1 MKPYEHVVRDGFVE
15 IIESIGETCN
25 ALYGLAETLL
35 RVGTLWLQD
44 PIGITLLSACAILY
58 IIIDKR
64 PLRYVLRPFITW
76 YEHIR
81 IIVATKERVYYR
93 NVPTFLE
100 AKKAYNQHAIQGVYC
115 LYNTKRRI
123 YYVGQ
128 AVHLY
133 DRVGQHCTG
142 RGKGSVYADMEKGHR
157 FTIHLIPLHT
167 SNEIS
172 LNALEKK
179 FITYC
184 NSFENGYNKTRGND
198 DRKMKDHTQTRKDIT
213 R

>member
-1 MKPYEHVVRDGFVE
+1 MKAYDHVVRDGLTE
-15 IIESIGETCN
+15 ISEHVSETCK

-35 RVGTLWLQD
+35 RIGTLWLQD
-44 PIGITLLSACAILY
+44 PVGLTLLIVCAVLY
-58 IIIDKR
+58 ILLDKR
-64 PLRYVLRPFITW
+64 PLRYLLRPFVTW
-76 YEHIR
+76 YEHMR
-81 IIVATKERVYYR
+81 IVTATKERMYYR
-93 NVPTFLE
+93 NVSSFLE
-100 AKKAYNQHAIQGVYC
+100 AKKTNSQRAIAGVYC

-142 RGKGSVYADMEKGHR
+142 RGKGSVYVDMEKGHR

-167 SNEIS
+167 TNDIS

-184 NSFENGYNKTRGND
+184 NSFENGYNKTRGNHD
-198 DRKMKDHTQTRKDIT
+198 TAIHDNVPTRKDVT